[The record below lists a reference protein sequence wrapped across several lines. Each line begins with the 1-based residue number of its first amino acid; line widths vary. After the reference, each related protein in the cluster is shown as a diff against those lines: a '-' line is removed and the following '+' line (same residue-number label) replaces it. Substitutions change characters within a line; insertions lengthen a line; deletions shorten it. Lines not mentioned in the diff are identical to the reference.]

1 MHGSSPSVP
10 ARINPTRS
18 KLAAALLAAWC
29 GAAASCGGSSPTAA
43 TTVTP
48 TASLT
53 PVSAGADWPTSTLD
67 AEHLDPARLGDLVLR
82 IRRGDHGRITSLV
95 VARRGRLVVEEYFNG
110 WSAERP
116 HTMQSVT
123 KSVVSL
129 LAGMAAKAGK
139 LSVDDPVTRFFP
151 AYEPFANF
159 DNRKAAMTLRD
170 LLTMRTG
177 LDWSEDPY
185 AGSPLQ
191 RLNECRCDWLRFVL
205 DWRMRE
211 APGTRWEYVSG
222 GVILAGGIVGA
233 AAGMR
238 LDQFASAQLFDPVG
252 ATGAYWISGLPDGL
266 PHGGGGLFLRPRDAA
281 KLGQLIVDQG
291 RWQGRS
297 IVDASWIR
305 ESTGRVAQG
314 LRVWAGHSFDYGYL
328 WWLTTDGGD
337 EIVTASGAGGQWIF
351 AVPRRQL
358 VVVSTGDNNDSRSTA
373 AVAFLFSHVLPAAL
387 E

>member
-82 IRRGDHGRITSLV
+82 IRRGDYGRITSLV

-139 LSVDDPVTRFFP
+139 LSVDDAVTRFFP

-159 DNRKAAMTLRD
+159 DNRKAAMTVRD